1 MLSISRPESTST
13 YKNSYKLPRVSFD
26 AEADNREFG
35 EQVEGPEGFG
45 EWRSVPG
52 FSSEQ
57 LRVSEHGYARV
68 FRGRGGWG
76 AATRGCAQIAQDG
89 TVRRRIT
96 VNGNGYFVYQLV
108 CRAWKGPQP
117 AGTTCDHNDQNSDN
131 NNASNLSWATR
142 SEQRRNQREGRKHRR
157 QGKAVRVRNKEWPV
171 GVWKTFESTLAASEY
186 YELDV
191 GNLSKVLN
199 GKCTNHH
206 GFLAE
211 YVEDAESQVP
221 LEAGDDSNLPI
232 PPLDPAPSGIPEA
245 GPSTSREMWKP
256 AVGLE
261 NIRVSDRGRIQSRDQ
276 RGGGWG
282 RMHTPV
288 ANAGSYYATVKG
300 KYVHVLVF
308 ETFRRRKE
316 PGEVIDHI
324 VCTRKFDNRLC
335 ALRAL
340 GVGDN
345 NKNII
350 RGDSSRVYNSV
361 KRPIRARPCG
371 TAEWEEF
378 EGANDAARKLTARF
392 PDEKPFNNGNITQ
405 CALGTAAG
413 SVRSVHGW
421 EFEYVV

>member
-1 MLSISRPESTST
+1 MSLV
-13 YKNSYKLPRVSFD
+13 NKLR
-26 AEADNREFG
+26 ARRA
-35 EQVEGPEGFG
+35 G

-68 FRGRGGWG
+68 FRGRGGWALPH
-76 AATRGCAQIAQDG
+76 AAARKSRKRNCAASHHSKWQWIL
-89 TVRRRIT
+89 
-96 VNGNGYFVYQLV
+96 VYQLV

-245 GPSTSREMWKP
+245 GPRRQGRCGNRRSVWKTY
-256 AVGLE
+256 GF
-261 NIRVSDRGRIQSRDQ
+261 RT
-276 RGGGWG
+276 GGVFNQGTNVAEDG
-282 RMHTPV
+282 DACTHPSQTPV
-288 ANAGSYYATVKG
+288 PTTRQSKAS
-300 KYVHVLVF
+300 
-308 ETFRRRKE
+308 TFTFLCLRRSK
-316 PGEVIDHI
+316 
-324 VCTRKFDNRLC
+324 
-335 ALRAL
+335 A
-340 GVGDN
+340 
-345 NKNII
+345 
-350 RGDSSRVYNSV
+350 
-361 KRPIRARPCG
+361 
-371 TAEWEEF
+371 
-378 EGANDAARKLTARF
+378 EGAR
-392 PDEKPFNNGNITQ
+392 
-405 CALGTAAG
+405 
-413 SVRSVHGW
+413 
-421 EFEYVV
+421 